1 MPTPPA
7 NSLMKTLILFLP
19 STATAFLP
27 QPTRSLT
34 VTAVP
39 LHVTLPHLPRDEADV
54 RAQLPGPAT

>member
-1 MPTPPA
+1 
-7 NSLMKTLILFLP
+7 MKTLILFLP